1 MKHRSAINR
10 VRINEMQQS
19 YEDRAS
25 SGLGENVGQHVCT
38 LNMAKHD
45 KTLGNKIAKESSS
58 SKNVLGSK
66 DILTA
71 DLESEKTWDG
81 PRGTMPRSTKRSRMK
96 TTSLAASIAPKNSA
110 SALDKEHSQWQWE
123 P

>member
-1 MKHRSAINR
+1 MKHSSTINR
-10 VRINEMQQS
+10 VGINEMQQS

-58 SKNVLGSK
+58 TKNVLGLFECDRVK
-66 DILTA
+66 EHILTA
-71 DLESEKTWDG
+71 DLESDIREDLGRTERDD
-81 PRGTMPRSTKRSRMK
+81 
-96 TTSLAASIAPKNSA
+96 A
-110 SALDKEHSQWQWE
+110 
-123 P
+123 